1 MLQIVAKMSAR
12 LGAAL
17 GEVPD
22 INSADRSHQHHTRV
36 RRREEERGTH
46 AVCAVCCMLYAVCC
60 MLYAVC
66 CVVYC
71 VVLHG

>member
-1 MLQIVAKMSAR
+1 MAYVICFYVSTCLVDYVYVDYVFMLQIVAKMSAR

-46 AVCAVCCMLYAVCC
+46 AVYGVC
-60 MLYAVC
+60 
-66 CVVYC
+66 
-71 VVLHG
+71 